1 MAVACTILYTA
12 LGLSAKPYSWQ
23 TAPAAAASVYDF
35 RPAGGDAPVAIGPN
49 VAQATV
55 QKLKQEVAPKP
66 LVAKP
71 TARQTAEKLST
82 VERLRAAKDWRAP
95 RPAVPA
101 RPSWAKAKAPANLA
115 DVYRVT
121 SAPAKPMSPRPSL
134 ADVGRASAQVPSHT
148 FVDPHGAATP
158 PPRAAAAPP
167 ADVYQVN
174 TPSKTVAVEKKVD
187 EKKIVVT
194 LTPPAAPE
202 VAPPAEEV
210 VAEAPPA
217 TVGDA
222 LRQLKTEDVA
232 DVVAPPAEEVEAE
245 EVEAE
250 EVEAAPPAAVEEVA
264 PVDEAAP
271 AAEAVVRFEANR
283 ASDLEAELAAARA
296 QASAAADEVAT
307 VRTALEAK
315 LKASAD
321 ELEDV
326 RSQLESVKAH
336 RDAKAARV
344 DVLEGLLAKALD
356 QVKAAAKVAKAREAT
371 EVTMSAAAATADVV
385 AIAPT
390 PTKTPAARL
399 DDGLAAAAATAGAVA
414 LTCAAAVDGA
424 LTSGVVDP
432 GSVGAAVAQ
441 VREMTD
447 GARFAVEKTA
457 ADTTAE
463 LYQFKTAATTT
474 AEKTAA
480 ATAIARRD
488 WEATVAV
495 EEAKAQRSVDQA
507 WAAARAAKAAAA
519 DSSAAKAAAVKEAAK
534 AAVPTAKSTVTS
546 TVDSA
551 KAVASTKVKAAA
563 KAVPKISVSFSE
575 EAPAAK
581 PSLLSRLF
589 RRGA

>member
-35 RPAGGDAPVAIGPN
+35 RPAGGDTPVAIGPN

-210 VAEAPPA
+210 AAEAPPPA

-222 LRQLKTEDVA
+222 LRQLKVDAVEVA

-245 EVEAE
+245 EEE
-250 EVEAAPPAAVEEVA
+250 EVAPLAAVEEVVPA
-264 PVDEAAP
+264 AEAAP

-457 ADTTAE
+457 ADTSAE
-463 LYQFKTAATTT
+463 LYQFKAAATTT

-519 DSSAAKAAAVKEAAK
+519 DSAKAAI
-534 AAVPTAKSTVTS
+534 PT
-546 TVDSA
+546 A
-551 KAVASTKVKAAA
+551 KAVASEKVIAPAANKVKAAA
-563 KAVPKISVSFSE
+563 KAVPKVSVSVAYAADE
-575 EAPAAK
+575 EAAPAAK

>member
-1 MAVACTILYTA
+1 MVACTILYTA

-35 RPAGGDAPVAIGPN
+35 RPAGGDTPVAIGPN

-55 QKLKQEVAPKP
+55 QKLKQEVAPTP

-202 VAPPAEEV
+202 VAPPAEEEV
-210 VAEAPPA
+210 AAEAPA

-245 EVEAE
+245 EEE
-250 EVEAAPPAAVEEVA
+250 EVAPAAVEEVVPA
-264 PVDEAAP
+264 AEAAP

-344 DVLEGLLAKALD
+344 DVLEGLLAKALA

-463 LYQFKTAATTT
+463 LYQFKAAATTT

-519 DSSAAKAAAVKEAAK
+519 DSAKAAI
-534 AAVPTAKSTVTS
+534 PT
-546 TVDSA
+546 A
-551 KAVASTKVKAAA
+551 KAVASEKVIAPAANKVKAAA
-563 KAVPKISVSFSE
+563 KAVPKVSVSVAYAADE
-575 EAPAAK
+575 EVAAAK

>member
-35 RPAGGDAPVAIGPN
+35 RPAGGDTPVAIGPN

-210 VAEAPPA
+210 AAEAPPPA

-222 LRQLKTEDVA
+222 LRQLKVDAVEVA

-245 EVEAE
+245 EEE
-250 EVEAAPPAAVEEVA
+250 EVAPAAAVEEVVPA
-264 PVDEAAP
+264 AEVAAAP
-271 AAEAVVRFEANR
+271 AAEAVVRF
-283 ASDLEAELAAARA
+283 
-296 QASAAADEVAT
+296 
-307 VRTALEAK
+307 
-315 LKASAD
+315 
-321 ELEDV
+321 
-326 RSQLESVKAH
+326 
-336 RDAKAARV
+336 
-344 DVLEGLLAKALD
+344 
-356 QVKAAAKVAKAREAT
+356 
-371 EVTMSAAAATADVV
+371 
-385 AIAPT
+385 
-390 PTKTPAARL
+390 
-399 DDGLAAAAATAGAVA
+399 
-414 LTCAAAVDGA
+414 
-424 LTSGVVDP
+424 
-432 GSVGAAVAQ
+432 
-441 VREMTD
+441 
-447 GARFAVEKTA
+447 
-457 ADTTAE
+457 
-463 LYQFKTAATTT
+463 
-474 AEKTAA
+474 
-480 ATAIARRD
+480 
-488 WEATVAV
+488 
-495 EEAKAQRSVDQA
+495 
-507 WAAARAAKAAAA
+507 
-519 DSSAAKAAAVKEAAK
+519 
-534 AAVPTAKSTVTS
+534 
-546 TVDSA
+546 
-551 KAVASTKVKAAA
+551 
-563 KAVPKISVSFSE
+563 
-575 EAPAAK
+575 
-581 PSLLSRLF
+581 
-589 RRGA
+589 

>member
-35 RPAGGDAPVAIGPN
+35 RPAGGDTPVAIGPN

-210 VAEAPPA
+210 AAEAPPPA

-222 LRQLKTEDVA
+222 LRQLKVDAVEVA

-245 EVEAE
+245 EEE
-250 EVEAAPPAAVEEVA
+250 EVAPLAAVEEVVPA
-264 PVDEAAP
+264 AEAAP

-463 LYQFKTAATTT
+463 LYQFKAAATTT

-519 DSSAAKAAAVKEAAK
+519 DSAKAAI
-534 AAVPTAKSTVTS
+534 PT
-546 TVDSA
+546 A
-551 KAVASTKVKAAA
+551 KAVASEKVIAPAANKVKAAA
-563 KAVPKISVSFSE
+563 KAVPKVSVSVAYAADE
-575 EAPAAK
+575 EAAPAAK

>member
-35 RPAGGDAPVAIGPN
+35 RPAGGDTPVAIGPN

-210 VAEAPPA
+210 AAEAPPPA

-222 LRQLKTEDVA
+222 LRQLKVDAVEVA

-245 EVEAE
+245 EEE
-250 EVEAAPPAAVEEVA
+250 EVAPLAAVEEVVPA
-264 PVDEAAP
+264 AEAAP

-371 EVTMSAAAATADVV
+371 EVTMSAATADVV

-463 LYQFKTAATTT
+463 LYQFKAAATTT

-519 DSSAAKAAAVKEAAK
+519 DSAKAAI
-534 AAVPTAKSTVTS
+534 PT
-546 TVDSA
+546 A
-551 KAVASTKVKAAA
+551 KAVASEKVIAPAANKVKAAA
-563 KAVPKISVSFSE
+563 KAVPKVSVSVAYAADE
-575 EAPAAK
+575 EAAAPAK

>member
-1 MAVACTILYTA
+1 MLVACTTLYLT

-35 RPAGGDAPVAIGPN
+35 RPAGGDTPVAIGPN

-232 DVVAPPAEEVEAE
+232 DVAAPPAEEVEAEEVEAE

-264 PVDEAAP
+264 PVAEAAP

-344 DVLEGLLAKALD
+344 DVLEGLLAKALA

-457 ADTTAE
+457 ADTSAE
-463 LYQFKTAATTT
+463 LYQFKAAATTT

-519 DSSAAKAAAVKEAAK
+519 DSAKAAI
-534 AAVPTAKSTVTS
+534 PT
-546 TVDSA
+546 A
-551 KAVASTKVKAAA
+551 KAVASEKVIAPAANKVKAAA
-563 KAVPKISVSFSE
+563 KAVPKVSVSVAYAADE
-575 EAPAAK
+575 EAAAAAK

>member
-35 RPAGGDAPVAIGPN
+35 RPAGGDTPVAIGPN

-202 VAPPAEEV
+202 VAPPAEEI
-210 VAEAPPA
+210 VAEACERLRRNDP
-217 TVGDA
+217 TLTELRWCSRELF
-222 LRQLKTEDVA
+222 LRQQVPPLCRA
-232 DVVAPPAEEVEAE
+232 MGGRAAVVACL
-245 EVEAE
+245 
-250 EVEAAPPAAVEEVA
+250 
-264 PVDEAAP
+264 
-271 AAEAVVRFEANR
+271 RF
-283 ASDLEAELAAARA
+283 
-296 QASAAADEVAT
+296 
-307 VRTALEAK
+307 
-315 LKASAD
+315 
-321 ELEDV
+321 
-326 RSQLESVKAH
+326 
-336 RDAKAARV
+336 
-344 DVLEGLLAKALD
+344 
-356 QVKAAAKVAKAREAT
+356 
-371 EVTMSAAAATADVV
+371 
-385 AIAPT
+385 
-390 PTKTPAARL
+390 
-399 DDGLAAAAATAGAVA
+399 
-414 LTCAAAVDGA
+414 C
-424 LTSGVVDP
+424 
-432 GSVGAAVAQ
+432 
-441 VREMTD
+441 
-447 GARFAVEKTA
+447 
-457 ADTTAE
+457 
-463 LYQFKTAATTT
+463 
-474 AEKTAA
+474 
-480 ATAIARRD
+480 
-488 WEATVAV
+488 
-495 EEAKAQRSVDQA
+495 
-507 WAAARAAKAAAA
+507 
-519 DSSAAKAAAVKEAAK
+519 
-534 AAVPTAKSTVTS
+534 KS
-546 TVDSA
+546 
-551 KAVASTKVKAAA
+551 
-563 KAVPKISVSFSE
+563 
-575 EAPAAK
+575 
-581 PSLLSRLF
+581 
-589 RRGA
+589 